1 MGFFEGMSAAF
12 ALLVIGILIILGVM
26 MILAPLKLWSIDK
39 TLKEIRDEL
48 KKRPLD

>member
-12 ALLVIGILIILGVM
+12 ALVLIIFIIVICIMLF
-26 MILAPLKLWSIDK
+26 LAPLKLWSIDK

-48 KKRPLD
+48 KKRNL